1 MQEEN
6 NAIRRI
12 RTTMI
17 GAIAAVEKY
26 FADEISNDE
35 SFREK
40 FNCARKEILDL
51 GNKQIR
57 NLKEEGQ

>member
-1 MQEEN
+1 MVEET
-6 NAIRRI
+6 NAVRRI

-17 GAIAAVEKY
+17 GSIAAIEKY
-26 FADEISNDE
+26 FADEIASDPAV
-35 SFREK
+35 REK
-40 FNCARKEILDL
+40 FNSARKEILDL